1 MFRFK
6 HTHAMKGQE
15 HTRCSQKWDRK
26 ERELSLEGWGIF
38 SSDRIEDG
46 RVVLGGWELA
56 GRNEEYQKIK
66 RGWEAN
72 KPSGSVLS
80 LRTTCFS
87 GQQKIS

>member
-46 RVVLGGWELA
+46 RVVLGGVGV
-56 GRNEEYQKIK
+56 GREK
-66 RGWEAN
+66 
-72 KPSGSVLS
+72 
-80 LRTTCFS
+80 
-87 GQQKIS
+87 